1 MVQFV
6 INDTEEQQFWRIY
19 EGIARQALLDIEAYY
34 LNAYQSPEL
43 GRVLYDQQL
52 LPIYKIL
59 ERSLFIQAFAQIV
72 EGQKNLGTVEGYLKI
87 LYSIFSRDAEITIT
101 STPLHLQI
109 DIVAPVQKRFL
120 WTTKSGKHIITKS
133 GKNIVFQQI
142 LAEVT
147 DRELLSILKSTTNA
161 GTFVEFTLNKEG
173 II

>member
-6 INDTEEQQFWRIY
+6 INDTEEQKFWRIY
-19 EGIARQALLDIEAYY
+19 EGIARQALADIEAYY

-59 ERSLFIQAFAQIV
+59 ERSLFIRAFSQIV

-87 LYSIFSRDAEITIT
+87 LYSIFSRDAKITIT

-173 II
+173 TI